1 MGEKGQQTLETDGL
15 IHHTPEINKKKKA
28 VPSFTRTAMV
38 VNSTTVET
46 CQAIIHIP
54 ILQSLGIAPER

>member
-1 MGEKGQQTLETDGL
+1 MEEKGQQTLETDGL
-15 IHHTPEINKKKKA
+15 IHHIPEINFKKA
-28 VPSFTRTAMV
+28 VPSFTHTAMV